1 MNKLLS
7 PLLSLF
13 LIAIA
18 IVACSEDTMTS
29 EPPRDYED
37 QYAVDNDSLINY
49 LKSHYYNYEDFQS
62 AAADEFVEFKIDSIP
77 PGNTTLTSLYDQ
89 VTTESVIITNSDDE
103 EIAHNYY
110 YLIAREGVGE
120 RPTVADSTYVTYR
133 GRLLNGTVFDFKTD
147 PIWFD
152 LTSLV
157 RGFSEFTAKLKRGT
171 YVENTDGTVDFSNFG
186 AGMVFMPS
194 AMGYYSQT
202 TGVVPAYSP
211 LVFSVNLLTLKR
223 TDHDNDGVLSIDEDL
238 NANKNLLDDNTDN
251 DSLPNFRDTDD
262 DGDGTPTKDELD
274 KDNDGVYDDT
284 DGDGTPDYLDSD
296 S

>member
-13 LIAIA
+13 LIAIT

-29 EPPRDYED
+29 EPPRDYQD

-62 AAADEFVEFKIDSIP
+62 AAADEFVEFKIDTIP
-77 PGNTTLTSLYDQ
+77 TGSTTLISLYDQ
-89 VTTESVIITNSDDE
+89 VTTESIIITNSDDE

-202 TGVVPAYSP
+202 TGVIPAYSP

>member
-13 LIAIA
+13 LIAIT

-29 EPPRDYED
+29 EPPRDYQD

-62 AAADEFVEFKIDSIP
+62 AAADEFVEFKIDTIP
-77 PGNTTLTSLYDQ
+77 TGSTTLISLYDQ
-89 VTTESVIITNSDDE
+89 VTTESIIITNSDDE